1 MRSIRC
7 FPSYRI
13 PKEDM
18 DQFTVDN
25 GFDAVKSS
33 PHTET
38 SQLWNLG
45 WLRSQPRPHR
55 GGEAQ
60 NQPLE
65 ASSRRAG
72 LLMQAEEDISRS
84 DYRLK
89 AL

>member
-1 MRSIRC
+1 MCSIRW

-18 DQFTVDN
+18 DQFTVGN

-45 WLRSQPRPHR
+45 LSPFSAEALSWR
-55 GGEAQ
+55 G
-60 NQPLE
+60 
-65 ASSRRAG
+65 SSKPATGGVIETGWALDAG
-72 LLMQAEEDISRS
+72 
-84 DYRLK
+84 
-89 AL
+89 